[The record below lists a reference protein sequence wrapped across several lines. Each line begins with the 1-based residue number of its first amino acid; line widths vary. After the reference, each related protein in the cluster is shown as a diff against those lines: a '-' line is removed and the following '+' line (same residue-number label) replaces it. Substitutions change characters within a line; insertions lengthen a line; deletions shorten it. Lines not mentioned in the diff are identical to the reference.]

1 MKYSIILPCYNVAK
15 YLNRCLDSIY
25 SNNNI
30 SDCEVILV
38 DDGSTDNFKKICK
51 KYFDVTDEL
60 LAKSESEFEFGGG
73 GTSKLFLK
81 KIVVYLQQEIWGCGK
96 LRESIFSLLI
106 RMIMLCRGY

>member
-60 LAKSESEFEFGGG
+60 LTKSESEFEFGGG
-73 GTSKLFLK
+73 VRPNYFSRKLWCICSKK
-81 KIVVYLQQEIWGCGK
+81 YGDA
-96 LRESIFSLLI
+96 ES
-106 RMIMLCRGY
+106 

>member
-73 GTSKLFLK
+73 GVRPNYFSRKLWCICSKK
-81 KIVVYLQQEIWGCGK
+81 YGDA
-96 LRESIFSLLI
+96 ES
-106 RMIMLCRGY
+106 